1 MQLKNKIVFI
11 TGANA
16 GIGAAIVNILEKE
29 KYTIIATSRK
39 ISKKNKKN
47 IFYYNLDV
55 TNESQWQELIKNIKS
70 KFGKLDILINNAGIR
85 ESGNLQNT
93 SLEQWENII
102 NTNLTSIFLGCKYA
116 LPLLKKGRNASIVNL
131 TSISGIRG
139 IKNMIAYSASKG
151 AIVSF
156 TSSLALDLAKYG
168 IRVNAIAPGA
178 VDTKMVWSLKKE
190 IKSEKKFNNRI
201 QETHPLGRIAKPNEI
216 ANVAIFL
223 ASEKSSFMTG
233 ITVPVDGGRSIR

>member
-1 MQLKNKIVFI
+1 MQLKNKIVLI
-11 TGANA
+11 TGTNA

-39 ISKKNKKN
+39 QNKKNKKN

-55 TNESQWQELIKNIKS
+55 TNKNQWQELIKNIKS

-156 TSSLALDLAKYG
+156 TSSLALDLAKYR

-190 IKSEKKFNNRI
+190 INSEKKFNNRI
-201 QETHPLGRIAKPNEI
+201 KETHPLGRIAKPNEI

-233 ITVPVDGGRSIR
+233 VTVPVDGGRSIR